1 MAISKY
7 TTSIDAGKTVGEIQ
21 QFLSAHGAK
30 KIVMDYDEDNLPSGI
45 TFMALVNGSP
55 MYFALPS
62 KYQGVLKAMEKDP
75 KVPRKLCTKEQALKV
90 SWRIIKDWIVAQ
102 MSIIESELAS
112 MPEVFLPYAVTKDGD
127 TFFNKLEKTNFKLI
141 E

>member
-30 KIVMDYDEDNLPSGI
+30 KIVMDYDDDNLPCSI
-45 TFMALVNGSP
+45 TFMAIVNDSP

-62 KYQGVLKAMEKDP
+62 KYQGVLKAMEKD
-75 KVPRKLCTKEQALKV
+75 KNVPRKLCTKEQALRV
-90 SWRIIKDWIVAQ
+90 SWRIIKDWVVAQ
-102 MSIIESELAS
+102 MSIIEAELAS
-112 MPEVFLPYAVTKDGD
+112 MPEVFLAYAVTKDGD
-127 TFFNKLEKTNFKLI
+127 TFFKKLEKSNFKQI